1 MPQRVKLK
9 MAVGPGDN
17 AEPVITIMFPDED

>member
-1 MPQRVKLK
+1 VKLK
-9 MAVGPGDN
+9 MTVGPGDN